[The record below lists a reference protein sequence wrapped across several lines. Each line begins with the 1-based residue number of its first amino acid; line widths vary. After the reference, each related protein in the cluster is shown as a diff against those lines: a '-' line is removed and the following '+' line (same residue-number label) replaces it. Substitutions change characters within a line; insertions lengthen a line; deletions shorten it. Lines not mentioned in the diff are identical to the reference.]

1 MKFHK
6 NPSIGS
12 RADTCR
18 RRERRKH
25 TKLIGAFRDYSNPC
39 KNSIRYKWYPDR
51 DKNQVTGNTSQ
62 TDVLVLNE
70 NESAVSFIHFANS
83 KWKDVCSRSVW
94 MWFTYTPRFWHI
106 TPNYNR
112 NVVCWCS
119 IIKYQFSLTF
129 CDKDNCARITHSNV
143 PRRQKTWFVSFRQW
157 VSSVDIKFTSRL
169 HTAVPNISHRPCNF
183 HI

>member
-1 MKFHK
+1 MEVSSIKFHK

-12 RADTCR
+12 RADTSR
-18 RRERRKH
+18 RRDRRKD

-39 KNSIRYKWYPDR
+39 KNSNRYKWHPGR

-62 TDVLVLNE
+62 TDAFVLNE
-70 NESAVSFIHFANS
+70 TESAVSFKHFAKS

-106 TPNYNR
+106 TPIYFKYNS
-112 NVVCWCS
+112 NVVYWYS
-119 IIKYQFSLTF
+119 KNYQFHGLF

-143 PRRQKTWFVSFRQW
+143 PRWQKTCDMYPSC
-157 VSSVDIKFTSRL
+157 SG
-169 HTAVPNISHRPCNF
+169 
-183 HI
+183 